1 MKYFKFVAFVFVV
14 SSFIVMSLPFFPFLI
29 LFKSFIRKQLLSIVS
44 VTSRIML
51 KVLNIKVDYKVSCKF
66 NSDSN
71 FLIVSNHLSYL
82 DVIILAAKFPS
93 CFVTSKE
100 VKASLFLGQLSSL
113 AGCLFVDRKNK
124 QNLKEEIIELRTALT
139 YGLNVIVFPE
149 ATSTNGE
156 EILRFRR
163 PLFEAAIATQKQILP
178 ITINYQTIESQRI
191 DRLNRDIVC
200 WYGEMT
206 FFDHFM
212 KVLEQKEINV
222 EIHVSEPFFPEILS
236 SIDLAI
242 KSHHIVKS
250 NYKGFSHSAME
261 AI

>member
-1 MKYFKFVAFVFVV
+1 MKYLKLIAFILVV
-14 SSFIVMSLPFFPFLI
+14 TSFILMSLPLFPFLSF
-29 LFKSFIRKQLLSIVS
+29 FKSFIRKQLLSTVS
-44 VTSRIML
+44 VTSRMML
-51 KVLNIKVDYKVSCKF
+51 KVLNIKVDYKVSRKL
-66 NSDSN
+66 NPDSN

-100 VKASLFLGQLSSL
+100 VQASLFLGQLSSL
-113 AGCLFVDRKNK
+113 AGCLFVDRKYK
-124 QNLKEEIIELRTALT
+124 YNLKEEILELRTALN

-178 ITINYQTIESQRI
+178 ITINYQSIESQKI

-200 WYGEMT
+200 WYGDMT

-212 KVLEQKEINV
+212 KVLDQKEINV
-222 EIHVSEPFFPEILS
+222 EINVSEPFFPEILS

-242 KSHHIVKS
+242 KSHLIVKS

>member
-1 MKYFKFVAFVFVV
+1 
-14 SSFIVMSLPFFPFLI
+14 
-29 LFKSFIRKQLLSIVS
+29 
-44 VTSRIML
+44 ML
-51 KVLNIKVDYKVSCKF
+51 KVLNIKVDYKVPYGF
-66 NSDSN
+66 NPN
-71 FLIVSNHLSYL
+71 ANYLIVANHLSYL

-100 VKASLFLGQLSSL
+100 VKETPFIGQLSSL

-124 QNLKEEIIELRTALT
+124 QFIKDEIFELRTALT
-139 YGLNVIVFPE
+139 DGMNVIVFPE

-163 PLFEAAIATQKQILP
+163 PLFEASIATQKQILP
-178 ITINYQTIESQRI
+178 ITINYQKIAKQDIS
-191 DRLNRDIVC
+191 RLNRDIVC

-206 FFDHFM
+206 FFDHFL
-212 KVLEQKEINV
+212 KVLNQREILV
-222 EIHVSEPFFPEILS
+222 EIHVAEPFAPEILT

-250 NYKGFSHSAME
+250 NYKGFSPQAME
-261 AI
+261 AL